1 MATLSINERISIAM
15 FDDWRATPK
24 QNGGFYW
31 IYASVSVAPNA
42 PGTRVDK
49 LGTVKIE
56 AKWPI
61 PPPQCGY
68 HLPRRESNDLEQ
80 PSLTMKKM
88 DLPSGKLT

>member
-1 MATLSINERISIAM
+1 M
-15 FDDWRATPK
+15 FDDWKATPK

-56 AKWPI
+56 AK
-61 PPPQCGY
+61 
-68 HLPRRESNDLEQ
+68 
-80 PSLTMKKM
+80 
-88 DLPSGKLT
+88 